1 MPTCHYLKSTVA
13 RPCGTS
19 SILLSANAALTFPA
33 ATPMIKNDANPHDC
47 VTSSQQTSASVESQ
61 CSRLCPMRAVGHRL
75 HSFPFHSWMLVITS
89 IITSVITP
97 PLLYATGC
105 AKQLSIKVWLL
116 KIPYNNQHLP
126 WSPYSSQLIPL
137 IQSHALRGAMTIDHT
152 ICWSN
157 KPCTL
162 NTHQCTWW
170 LAWLTSTPQHS
181 IERNETFYWVQSL
194 PKIIWSQHTR
204 LYARF
209 PHKHY
214 SHSGNA

>member
-1 MPTCHYLKSTVA
+1 MHA
-13 RPCGTS
+13 
-19 SILLSANAALTFPA
+19 
-33 ATPMIKNDANPHDC
+33 C
-47 VTSSQQTSASVESQ
+47 VTLSQQTSASVESQ
-61 CSRLCPMRAVGHRL
+61 CSRLCSMRAIGHRL

-105 AKQLSIKVWLL
+105 AKQFTIKAWLL

-126 WSPYSSQLIPL
+126 WSPCSSQMIILIP
-137 IQSHALRGAMTIDHT
+137 SRALCGAITIDHM

-170 LAWLTSTPQHS
+170 LAWLTGTPQHS
-181 IERNETFYWVQSL
+181 RERNEAFYWVQSL
-194 PKIIWSQHTR
+194 PKIIWPQYTGCMCDPHTKR
-204 LYARF
+204 
-209 PHKHY
+209 Y